1 MSERFSIKPERPDRP
16 PSVTVEGVVSGEIG
30 GAEHDEREVE
40 SPDAERLRHVE
51 AEARKDAMLG
61 QIFDDTVMDAPRER
75 AGAIL
80 DRLNALRR
88 ELDRSDLDPTLKRE
102 RDLWLSDIAN
112 RLRELL

>member
-1 MSERFSIKPERPDRP
+1 MSERFSIRPERSDRP
-16 PSVTVEGVVSGEIG
+16 PSVTEEGIVSGEIG
-30 GAEHDEREVE
+30 GVEPAEADVE
-40 SPDAERLRHVE
+40 SPESERLRHIE
-51 AEARKDAMLG
+51 AEARKDAMLA
-61 QIFDDTVMDAPRER
+61 QIFDDTDMDDPRER

>member
-1 MSERFSIKPERPDRP
+1 MNERFTIKSERPDRP
-16 PSVTVEGVVSGEIG
+16 PSVTEEGVVSGEIG
-30 GAEHDEREVE
+30 RVD
-40 SPDAERLRHVE
+40 PVE
-51 AEARKDAMLG
+51 AEAEPSETERLRLIEAAARQDGMLAK
-61 QIFDDTVMDAPRER
+61 IFDDIVVDDPRER
-75 AGAIL
+75 AAAIL

>member
-1 MSERFSIKPERPDRP
+1 MSERFSITPERPDRP
-16 PSVTVEGVVSGEIG
+16 PSVTEGGVVSGEIG
-30 GAEHDEREVE
+30 GGEPAEADVE
-40 SPDAERLRHVE
+40 SPESERLRLIE
-51 AEARKDAMLG
+51 AEARTDAMLA
-61 QIFDDTVMDAPRER
+61 QIFDDAVMDDPREG

-80 DRLNALRR
+80 DRLTAWRR